1 MAFTKSL
8 PFLSFSQCLVQTL
21 CRTGRIGVVNQQ
33 GEMSKDTM
41 EMPPPKE
48 FHALHAFNAPAELFS
63 MSIEERRAAIKTLC
77 PPRKVGS

>member
-1 MAFTKSL
+1 MT
-8 PFLSFSQCLVQTL
+8 PERVQHTQR
-21 CRTGRIGVVNQQ
+21 CERQDRMISGRIGVVNQQ

-48 FHALHAFNAPAELFS
+48 FHALHAFNAPEELFS
-63 MSIEERRAAIKTLC
+63 MSVEERRAAIKTLC